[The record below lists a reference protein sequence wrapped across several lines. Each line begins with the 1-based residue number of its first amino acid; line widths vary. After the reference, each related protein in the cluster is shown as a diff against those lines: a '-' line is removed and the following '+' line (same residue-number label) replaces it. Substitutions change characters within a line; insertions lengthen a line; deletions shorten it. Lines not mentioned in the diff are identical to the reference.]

1 MTTITTT
8 GAPSRVTET
17 KKPLLSP
24 TKRKAGLLLCSI
36 VAGLLAWQL
45 LASIFG
51 PSLVA
56 SPSTTA
62 AAAYNLTIDGTLP
75 QAVGWS
81 LYRIMVGW
89 TLGVAAGVPLGL
101 AMGRIRIVRELLDPF
116 IEFFRFVPPIAF
128 VTLAVVWFGTGE
140 TSKIVLIFYTS
151 IFIVTINTMAGAMSV
166 EESRLRAAVSLG
178 ACPRQVLTSVVLPS
192 TVPYIVTG
200 ARLAMGNSFLTIVS
214 AEIVAARFGLGALIW
229 TSRNYGRIDWI
240 FVGIATLGVLGFLI
254 DRLLR
259 LIVRK
264 WLIRYNAV
272 A

>member
-1 MTTITTT
+1 MTSTMV
-8 GAPSRVTET
+8 APRRVAGSKT
-17 KKPLLSP
+17 PSMSP
-24 TKRKAGLLLCSI
+24 RVRKAGLLVCSI
-36 VAGLLAWQL
+36 GFGLLAWQL
-45 LASIFG
+45 LAVVFG

-56 SPSTTA
+56 SPGTTVK
-62 AAAYNLTIDGTLP
+62 AAYSLTVDGTLP

-81 LYRIMVGW
+81 VFRIMVGW
-89 TLGVAAGVPLGL
+89 TLGVVAGIPLGL
-101 AMGRIRIVRELLDPF
+101 AMGRIQIVRELLDPF
-116 IEFFRFVPPIAF
+116 IEFFRFIPPIAF
-128 VTLAVVWFGTGE
+128 VTLAVVWFGIGE

-151 IFIVTINTMAGAMSV
+151 VFIVTINTMAGAMSV

-178 ACPRQVLTSVVLPS
+178 ARPRQVLTSVVLPS

-240 FVGIATLGVLGFLI
+240 FVGIAALGILGFLI

-259 LIVRK
+259 LAVRK
-264 WLIRYNAV
+264 WLSRYNAV